1 MTPPAPEGPL
11 RFELLASSSSGAR
24 AGRLHTRRGVL
35 ETPAF
40 MPVATHAHV
49 RFLTMDDVAE
59 SGARFCLSNTYH
71 LLLRPGIGVF
81 EKTGGIHPFMQWP
94 HGVLTDSGGFQIFS
108 LPGERE
114 ISEAGARF
122 RSPYDNQRHL
132 LSPES
137 SIAMQ
142 NAINSDIMMV
152 LDVCPPSTSSEAV
165 TTDAMERTHRWA
177 LRSLAARDARPTGQA
192 LFAIVQGGVF
202 KALRTQSAQFLTP
215 HPFDGFAIG
224 GLAVGESRELLYEM
238 TGHTAPQLPA
248 EKPRYLMGV
257 GTPIDLVECVHRGID
272 MFDCIIPPMMA
283 QQGYAYTF
291 DGRLRISKH
300 EYRFDD
306 RPLDESCRCPTCTR
320 YTRSYLRHLAQGSHH
335 LASRLLAIHNL
346 HHFQQLT
353 RRMRDAII
361 ENRWDA
367 EYRELVERLAP
378 RNTRPRA
385 TGDRQGGF
393 EVVMTRAGQ
402 RALRHVE
409 HGEVMHPVGPW
420 EEANALFVD
429 QPGLEK
435 RLEVFRD
442 EPFVILD
449 VGLGA
454 GANAIAALSKAQA
467 MGERRKRT
475 VEVISLESDLAALE
489 LALRD
494 PAGFSFLQPWKTACE
509 ALLDQGH
516 WEGAGLSWRV
526 LPGDAR
532 ETIDGVPGWADLIFF
547 DPFSPEANPTLWS
560 VDFLRALRR
569 HTNDEGGMLISST
582 ASMPARLSML
592 LAGYNVGQGV
602 TTSTRT
608 ETTVATTTLEALA
621 LPLGDRWFA
630 RWLRSS
636 SRAPIGEPFTEA
648 IEQTLREHVQFAN
661 VVRPKP
667 PSPNEV
673 S

>member
-1 MTPPAPEGPL
+1 
-11 RFELLASSSSGAR
+11 
-24 AGRLHTRRGVL
+24 
-35 ETPAF
+35 
-40 MPVATHAHV
+40 
-49 RFLTMDDVAE
+49 
-59 SGARFCLSNTYH
+59 
-71 LLLRPGIGVF
+71 
-81 EKTGGIHPFMQWP
+81 
-94 HGVLTDSGGFQIFS
+94 
-108 LPGERE
+108 
-114 ISEAGARF
+114 
-122 RSPYDNQRHL
+122 
-132 LSPES
+132 
-137 SIAMQ
+137 
-142 NAINSDIMMV
+142 
-152 LDVCPPSTSSEAV
+152 
-165 TTDAMERTHRWA
+165 
-177 LRSLAARDARPTGQA
+177 
-192 LFAIVQGGVF
+192 
-202 KALRTQSAQFLTP
+202 
-215 HPFDGFAIG
+215 
-224 GLAVGESRELLYEM
+224 
-238 TGHTAPQLPA
+238 
-248 EKPRYLMGV
+248 
-257 GTPIDLVECVHRGID
+257 
-272 MFDCIIPPMMA
+272 
-283 QQGYAYTF
+283 
-291 DGRLRISKH
+291 
-300 EYRFDD
+300 
-306 RPLDESCRCPTCTR
+306 
-320 YTRSYLRHLAQGSHH
+320 
-335 LASRLLAIHNL
+335 
-346 HHFQQLT
+346 
-353 RRMRDAII
+353 
-361 ENRWDA
+361 
-367 EYRELVERLAP
+367 
-378 RNTRPRA
+378 
-385 TGDRQGGF
+385 
-393 EVVMTRAGQ
+393 MTRAGQ

-526 LPGDAR
+526 LAGDAR
-532 ETIDGVPGWADLIFF
+532 ETIDGVPGWADLILF

-582 ASMPARLSML
+582 SSMPARLSML

-602 TTSTRT
+602 ATSTRT

-667 PSPNEV
+667 PSPNDA